1 MKKQILILFLILCLF
16 PIGLYSK
23 EHDVVYLDGYP
34 YLRTE
39 DGDEIDLDIGDRV
52 RVKQTIITGEDE
64 RVELESDGYKVV
76 ISENTVFSL
85 LEMEIKGKK
94 TNVLSCALG
103 KLSFTKKKF
112 MGTEPRLMTSSVVC
126 GVRGTEV
133 TLMAGVDGS
142 SMIIVDDGLVEVL
155 AGGKSLALGKN
166 EGVEVETG
174 AAPGEKFEVLKGYID
189 YGEWN
194 QGKLDSMMNNPVK
207 TAINIHVK
215 LNEYV
220 TEINKLLPVLEERH
234 KLLKSEE
241 EKAKE
246 ILKMKGIEER
256 DKYFKANVSPLRAEV
271 TYLFLNIRHY
281 ALSSLSLRRFVLGR
295 MYMILKG
302 RYINDLIDPT
312 YQGFLKV
319 KADILETFEREVVPH
334 IVIQDI

>member
-1 MKKQILILFLILCLF
+1 MKKRIFILFLVLCLF

-39 DGDEIDLDIGDRV
+39 EGDEIDLEIGDRV

-112 MGTEPRLMTSSVVC
+112 LGTEPRLMTSSVIC

-155 AGGKSLALGKN
+155 AAGKSLELGKN

-174 AAPGEKFEVLKGYID
+174 AAPGEKFSALEKKID
-189 YGEWN
+189 FSTWN
-194 QGKLDSMMNNPVK
+194 DSRLGSFLENPVRTAANIEQQIDSFIAEMEKIEPLYLESKAKLDAQRK
-207 TAINIHVK
+207 I
-215 LNEYV
+215 L
-220 TEINKLLPVLEERH
+220 R
-234 KLLKSEE
+234 
-241 EKAKE
+241 EKKEKKESVEDFYKE
-246 ILKMKGIEER
+246 IVQPLEIEATH
-256 DKYFKANVSPLRAEV
+256 YILNLR
-271 TYLFLNIRHY
+271 YY
-281 ALSSLSLRRFVLGR
+281 SLSGLSLRRYVLSR
-295 MYMILKG
+295 MYLKLKS
-302 RYINDLIDPT
+302 RYINKLKDPVYID
-312 YQGFLKV
+312 FLNIHRRILTKFENTIALPYLV
-319 KADILETFEREVVPH
+319 KADI
-334 IVIQDI
+334 